1 MDLIYTDANRNDLG
15 VLIAYELD
23 LAFGEDENNFECTV
37 SSNNHCCSPGSYL
50 YMEGTEYGGIVD
62 AIANDTAAQE
72 ITYSGR
78 TWHGILGSKIIV
90 PLRTGETSTEQVTV
104 KATDSEGNSLIG
116 RYLIL
121 SGDAN
126 ACLQFL
132 IDRLGLSSMFS
143 AFTEAPGVTITQF
156 QFDRYTNAYTGISKM
171 LASAGLKLKLA
182 YSGGLVH
189 LAAAAIYDYAQD
201 EEFDTGS
208 VDLDVKKSYR
218 TVNHLICLGTGE
230 LEQRTVLHLYTDEEG
245 NISTTQSQFGVNE
258 YTELFDYAN
267 VESEEELLSA
277 GTERLRELWQRDSIA
292 IDFDESMDAYDI
304 GDILGAYDN
313 ITGIRVSAYITKKI
327 VSIKNGQIFI
337 DLSTDTLQTDGQ
349 NASGDGTP
357 SSGGSSGGGG
367 STSSITAGYGI
378 KITDDGVISVDAA
391 QAVEQDNTKPVT
403 SAAVYSEVGN
413 INALLETI

>member
-15 VLIAYELD
+15 VLMAYELD
-23 LAFGEDENNFECTV
+23 LAFGQDENNFECTV

-62 AIANDTAAQE
+62 AIASNTAARE

-90 PLRTGETSTEQVTV
+90 PLKTGETSTEQVTV

-132 IDRLGLSSMFS
+132 IDRLGLSSMFAAS
-143 AFTEAPGVTITQF
+143 TETSGVTIHKY
-156 QFDRYTNAYTGISKM
+156 QFDRYTNAYTGISRM

-182 YSGGLVH
+182 YSDGLVH

-218 TVNHLICLGTGE
+218 AVNHLICLGTGE

-245 NISTTQSQFGVNE
+245 SISTTQSQFGVNE
-258 YTELFDYAN
+258 YAELFDYAN

-277 GTERLRELWQRDSIA
+277 GTERLKELWQQDSIA

-304 GDILGAYDN
+304 GDIVGAYDN

-327 VSIKNGQIFI
+327 VAIKNGQISI
-337 DLSTDTLQTDGQ
+337 DLSTDTLQAEGQ

-357 SSGGSSGGGG
+357 SSGGSSGGG
-367 STSSITAGYGI
+367 STGSITAGYGI
-378 KITDDGVISVDAA
+378 KITEDGVISVDAA

-403 SAAVYSEVGN
+403 SAAVYTEVGN